1 MNLVYFF
8 FMQSLY
14 TCPALAFRTKKRR
27 VLQRADMAVEEGDVG
42 GAQFRD

>member
-27 VLQRADMAVEEGDVG
+27 VLQRADMEEGDVG